1 MARTSE
7 APKMIESKGGESRE
21 VHPAYGKITVSSPS
35 GGKRKLFG
43 SNIPQ
48 SDTISM
54 VIETAELERKL
65 GTEWVFG
72 NKRILE
78 IEMTHAQYAHMIS
91 SIGNGS
97 GTPCTFRY
105 KTDGDLKSMPYIDES
120 VTAED
125 ALRNQFKE
133 TISKTLEGIDARIAE
148 VAGIMEK
155 GRATK
160 SELTSILTTLK
171 NVKQQITQN
180 LPFYVSQFN
189 EHVEEQKNDAVMQ
202 IEATITQKLNH
213 MGLESARNTLL
224 GNDQDKEST

>member
-7 APKMIESKGGESRE
+7 APKIRETSNGETRE
-21 VHPAYGKITVSSPS
+21 VHPAYGKITVTSPQ

-43 SNIPQ
+43 SNILHH
-48 SDTISM
+48 STISM

-72 NKRILE
+72 NKRVIE
-78 IEMTHAQYAHMIS
+78 IEMTHAQYAHMIA

-105 KTDGDLKSMPYIDES
+105 MQQGEMVAIPTIDET

-125 ALRNQFKE
+125 ALRNQFRN
-133 TISKTLEGIDARIAE
+133 TISKTIDGIDTRIAE
-148 VAGIMEK
+148 VKSIMEK

-160 SELTSILTTLK
+160 SELTSILATLQSTR
-171 NVKQQITQN
+171 QQITSN
-180 LPFYVSQFN
+180 LPFYVEQFN
-189 EHVEEQKNDAVMQ
+189 EHVDEKTHDAVAQ
-202 IEATITQKLNH
+202 IEATIKQNLSNL
-213 MGLESARNTLL
+213 GLESARNILI
-224 GNDQDKEST
+224 GNDLIKE